1 MGKKHKD
8 NTPVVENEEL
18 ADALGLDLTEL
29 EADLETAEEAVE
41 APEDVAPESDETDE
55 VVAAEP
61 EVQVEAVEPEAATE
75 VAGDTGIRTDSF
87 DRPAF
92 RRMTPTR
99 TELVVEKKRP
109 TPVRKSRTPARGT
122 TLSANAAL
130 LSFPTDKWGLTKDVK
145 KAITHMASRIA
156 GDPGKKALADATLKI
171 LLEHLE
177 LKVTAD
183 AEYRGILKDRT
194 IDRLDTKADKEQA
207 E

>member
-1 MGKKHKD
+1 MGKKNKD

-41 APEDVAPESDETDE
+41 APVEETETADEADE

-61 EVQVEAVEPEAATE
+61 EVQAEDVEPEAVAE
-75 VAGDTGIRTDSF
+75 VKVENEIRNDSF

-92 RRMTPTR
+92 RRMNPTR

-109 TPVRKSRTPARGT
+109 TPVRKSPTPARGT
-122 TLSANAAL
+122 ALSANAAL
-130 LSFPTDKWGLTKDVK
+130 LAFPTDKWGLTKDVK

-177 LKVTAD
+177 LKVQAD

-194 IDRLDTKADKEQA
+194 MDRLDTKAEKEQA

>member
-1 MGKKHKD
+1 MGKKHQD
-8 NTPVVENEEL
+8 NKPVVENEEL

-41 APEDVAPESDETDE
+41 APVEETETADEADE

-61 EVQVEAVEPEAATE
+61 EVQAEAVKPEAVAE
-75 VAGDTGIRTDSF
+75 VKVENEIRNDSF

-92 RRMTPTR
+92 RRMNPTR

-109 TPVRKSRTPARGT
+109 TPVRKSPTPTRGT
-122 TLSANAAL
+122 ALSANAAL
-130 LSFPTDKWGLTKDVK
+130 LAFPTDKWGLTKDVK

-177 LKVTAD
+177 LKVQAD

-194 IDRLDTKADKEQA
+194 MDRLDTKAEKEQA

>member
-1 MGKKHKD
+1 MGKNKNKD
-8 NTPVVENEEL
+8 NTPVVENDEL

-29 EADLETAEEAVE
+29 EADLETTKEAVT
-41 APEDVAPESDETDE
+41 EDTAPESDETDE
-55 VVAAEP
+55 VVA
-61 EVQVEAVEPEAATE
+61 
-75 VAGDTGIRTDSF
+75 DTGIRNDSF

-122 TLSANAAL
+122 ALSANAAL

-145 KAITHMASRIA
+145 KAIIHMASRIA

-177 LKVTAD
+177 LKVQAD
-183 AEYRGILKDRT
+183 AQYRGILKDRT
-194 IDRLDTKADKEQA
+194 MDRLETKAEKEQA